1 MAVRLS
7 DDFLEQIRDRNDIES
22 VISGYVDLKRRGRNL
37 TGLCPFHNEKTP
49 SFTVYPETSSYYCF
63 GCHVGGDVITFIR
76 NIENLDYIDAVK
88 FLADRS
94 GIKMPDEK
102 FDDTVHEK
110 RKLTYEANRA
120 AARFFHEVLLSEK
133 GKTQLQYFIKR
144 GLTKND
150 ITRFGLGAAPDDWHE
165 LTNYLVSQGFNKDD
179 LVRADLIKLSEKNGK
194 KNYYDNFRNR
204 AIFPVIDLRGNVV
217 AFGGRVLDDTKPKYI
232 NTGDTPVYKKGR
244 ELFALNLAKNG
255 NNGKLILCE
264 GYMDVI
270 ALHRHG
276 FTNAIAGLGTA
287 LTPEQVTLIS
297 RYAEEVYLCY
307 DSDEAGQKAVRAAL
321 SLFSNT
327 GVKVKVIILPNGKD
341 DGKDPDEILGR
352 QGGKDKFQSLIDN
365 ALNSIE
371 YYLYILKAK
380 YNLSTADG
388 RQNYL
393 NDAARLL
400 LRVGAIER
408 DVYASKLSEEL
419 NVSKESILTAVNFN
433 SKKENR
439 AVKREEF
446 RTAQKEEREVQ
457 KSFDPERAKFVRAA
471 KAEDILLIS
480 ILNNTAF
487 FNKLRDDL
495 TPDLFITPLNKKI
508 LSLIIN
514 RLNDGL
520 SVEISLLAPHL
531 TSDEM
536 NVVARL
542 FADTSLVSN
551 TLSECVD
558 CINVLKKEKSKQED
572 KSPSTMGDQEFLDFF
587 ANLKKSED
595 EKK

>member
-22 VISGYVDLKRRGRNL
+22 VISSYVELKRRGRNL

-94 GIKMPDEK
+94 GIKMPDER

-110 RKLTYEANRA
+110 RKLTYEMNRA
-120 AARFFHEVLLSEK
+120 AAKFFHETLMSDK
-133 GKTQLQYFIKR
+133 GKTQREYFIERK
-144 GLTKND
+144 LSKND
-150 ITRFGLGAAPDDWHE
+150 IIRFGLGAAPDDWHS
-165 LTNYLVSQGFNKDD
+165 LTNYLVSQGFSKDD
-179 LVRADLIKLSEKNGK
+179 LVRADLVKLSEKNGK

-217 AFGGRVLDDTKPKYI
+217 AFGGRVLDDSKPKYI

-270 ALHRHG
+270 TLHRFG
-276 FTNAIAGLGTA
+276 FTNAVAGLGTA

-307 DSDEAGQKAVRAAL
+307 DSDEAGQKAVKAAL
-321 SLFSNT
+321 SLFSKT
-327 GVKVKVIILPNGKD
+327 GVKVKVIMLDG
-341 DGKDPDEILGR
+341 GKDPDQILNNR
-352 QGGKDKFQSLIDN
+352 GGQDKFNTLIEN
-365 ALNSIE
+365 ALNAIE
-371 YYLYILKAK
+371 YYLYIMKAK
-380 YNLSTADG
+380 YNLKTADG

-393 NDAARLL
+393 NDASKLL
-400 LRVGAIER
+400 MRVGAIER
-408 DVYASKLSEEL
+408 DVYASKLAEEL
-419 NVSKESILTAVNFN
+419 GVSKDSILTTVNYN
-433 SKKENR
+433 TNKEQR

-446 RTAQKEEREVQ
+446 KTAQKEERDVQ
-457 KSFDPERAKFVRAA
+457 KAFDPERAKNVRAA

-487 FNKLRDDL
+487 YNKLKEDL
-495 TPDLFITPLNKKI
+495 TPELFITPLNKKI
-508 LSLIIN
+508 LKLILN
-514 RLNDGL
+514 RLSEGL

-536 NVVARL
+536 NVVAKL
-542 FADTSLVSN
+542 FASTQLVSN
-551 TLSECVD
+551 TLEECVD
-558 CINVLKKEKSKQED
+558 CIGVLKSENAKRDEQKPSSMDD
-572 KSPSTMGDQEFLDFF
+572 KAFLDFF